1 MTAVD
6 VILDLRQWPDRVR
19 DPAGLTALWDQVER
33 ALNGTDLRRRPEN
46 RVTLSR
52 GVVAVRLARAEAA
65 AVIRPDT
72 AVRVVTVLEK
82 PRLQHPCRSC
92 TGPGQESEGVFRCP
106 GCDGAGWL
114 CAGHAQVLDGALIG
128 TCRRHR
134 PNCAECGKAATYRCA
149 GPACRG
155 QAAHCD
161 QHRRGRAGD
170 GGWAYCPGCHS
181 TLFPD
186 CAIAKCAN
194 VGSAGCEFTDDRLRG
209 CGQRLCPEH
218 LRRWQVFGPE
228 RLGLALCGRHETALG
243 SVPAAEL
250 IRRIVGGTYARH
262 QSDRRADP
270 LPSLRAVGYTLRNF
284 KHFTQA
290 NDPHWIRTTL
300 KASGDAFGQGA
311 EKVRQ
316 FVRQRDEK
324 GLPRPWQREIEELD
338 GDRSSGEKLLDQ
350 ARAVLRAQGG
360 RDGAQL
366 AGELSLGGYIAPRR
380 IGGEER
386 PGQLYVLVPRN
397 RRDLFRKWQAAMS
410 RDLTQRKGGEIVVL
424 PDRGSGGAR

>member
-33 ALNGTDLRRRPEN
+33 ALDGTDLRRRPEN
-46 RVTLSR
+46 RVTLAR

-65 AVIRPDT
+65 AVIRRDT
-72 AVRVVTVLEK
+72 AVRVVNVLEK
-82 PRLQHPCRSC
+82 PRLRHPCRAC
-92 TGPGQESEGVFRCP
+92 VTPGRESEGVFRCP
-106 GCDGAGWL
+106 GCDDGGRL

-134 PNCAECGKAATYRCA
+134 PACAECGATATYRCT
-149 GPACRG
+149 GPGCRG
-155 QAAHCD
+155 RSAHCD
-161 QHRRGRAGD
+161 RHRRSRAGAT
-170 GGWAYCPGCHS
+170 GWAYCPGCHG

-186 CAIAKCAN
+186 CAIAKCGN

-218 LRRWQVFGPE
+218 LRRWQVYGPE
-228 RLGLALCGRHETALG
+228 RLGLALCARHETALG
-243 SVPAAEL
+243 TVPAAEL
-250 IRRIVGGTYARH
+250 IRRIVGGTWARH

-270 LPSLRAVGYTLRNF
+270 LPSLRAFGYTLRNF

-290 NDPHWIRTTL
+290 NDPHWIRKTL
-300 KASGDAFGQGA
+300 TASGDAFGPA
-311 EKVRQ
+311 AAKVRD
-316 FVRQRDEK
+316 FVRLRDT
-324 GLPRPWQREIEELD
+324 GTARPWQREIEELD
-338 GDRSSGEKLLDQ
+338 GDRGSGEKLLDQ

-360 RDGAQL
+360 RDGARM

-380 IGGEER
+380 IGGEDR
-386 PGQLYVLVPRN
+386 PGQLYVLVPRA
-397 RRDLFRKWQAAMS
+397 RRDLFRTWQAAMS
-410 RDLTQRKGGEIVVL
+410 RDLTRRNGSEIVVL
-424 PDRGSGGAR
+424 PDRGSGGTR